1 MTYGTDVRLGFGF
14 FTFCLEKKYSWNTF
28 LIIISLII
36 DDCLCAK
43 PAAWYFICVITFLSS
58 EHIKQV
64 TYLHLQMK
72 ILEQKPETLSDF
84 P

>member
-1 MTYGTDVRLGFGF
+1 MRV
-14 FTFCLEKKYSWNTF
+14 CVCMEKICVYILSISWNTF

-43 PAAWYFICVITFLSS
+43 PAAWYFICIITFLSS

>member
-1 MTYGTDVRLGFGF
+1 MTAYVPSLLLGI
-14 FTFCLEKKYSWNTF
+14 LYALS
-28 LIIISLII
+28 
-36 DDCLCAK
+36 
-43 PAAWYFICVITFLSS
+43 PFLSS